1 MLEMYC
7 CNSEN
12 THSKITH
19 SKTGSEIELFL
30 PDNLDPLQLH
40 LMQLHLK
47 LDFETHLWCTEPFH
61 IHNFF
66 QAVESLCIISSW
78 NYYFS
83 TIRSH
88 LEQNF

>member
-47 LDFETHLWCTEPFH
+47 LDFETPVMH
-61 IHNFF
+61 
-66 QAVESLCIISSW
+66 
-78 NYYFS
+78 
-83 TIRSH
+83 
-88 LEQNF
+88 